1 MKKFIPL
8 FLFLHTFLFCVNVN
22 VCGYVSLNYSHRDFI
37 SFQDSGFYS
46 SYLYVKK
53 DFGDV
58 ENSFVVYTTGTNYF
72 VPQDNFIFIDRC
84 NIYFPLMKMNFPFLE
99 MKENVLP
106 YLHPNFVIK
115 LLFMLNK
122 TNNNIRISDAM
133 RTTEDQVLYKKR
145 GWTDVLASPHIIGLA
160 IDLSYYSGTVRNT
173 ILKYHKSLRIRY
185 LEHGNKYNKHIHL
198 QDDEIWT
205 PIKEAGE
212 EIITESSDDLSREI
226 SFNNHSIKSNGIEY
240 LKKESTG
247 ILYFEFFSESQALVK
262 ILFESNLGEKQAEI
276 LSGVFEHGENT
287 LFVNYD
293 FLKKGVYRVKFYVN
307 NFFVEE
313 RIVVRY

>member
-1 MKKFIPL
+1 MKKFFFL
-8 FLFLHTFLFCVNVN
+8 FLILHTFLFCVNVS
-22 VCGYVSLNYSHRDFI
+22 GYVSLDYSQRDFI
-37 SFQDSGFYS
+37 SFQDSGFYC
-46 SYLYVKK
+46 SYLYVKS
-53 DFGDV
+53 DLGNV
-58 ENSFVVYTTGTNYF
+58 ENSFVIHTAKTNYF
-72 VPQDNFIFIDRC
+72 VPQDNFVFVKRC
-84 NIYFPLMKMNFPFLE
+84 NVYYPLMKMNFPFLE

-115 LLFMLNK
+115 LLFILNK

-160 IDLSYYSGTVRNT
+160 IDLSYYSGAVRNV
-173 ILKYHKSLRIRY
+173 ILKYYKALGIRY
-185 LEHGNKYNKHIHL
+185 LEHGRKYNMHIHL
-198 QDDEIWT
+198 QDNELWT

-212 EIITESSDDLSREI
+212 EVIMESSDDLNKEI
-226 SFNNHSIKSNGIEY
+226 SFNNHSIKNNSIEY
-240 LKKESTG
+240 SENASPGSLD
-247 ILYFEFFSESQALVK
+247 FEFFSGSQALVK
-262 ILFESNLGEKQAEI
+262 VLFESNQGLKQAEI
-276 LSGVFEHGENT
+276 ISGVFEPGENS

-313 RIVVRY
+313 RVVVRY